1 MKIPNPALASAI
13 HSIYAQFPNLSYRPR
28 PDDVKLLAAFIKSQ
42 HADYPP
48 HLDLLLTEDNQLIEG
63 ELNRYHH
70 QQQTISTVDTSD
82 TRERVINHNAP

>member
-1 MKIPNPALASAI
+1 MKTPNPALASAI

-48 HLDLLLTEDNQLIEG
+48 HLDLLLAEDNHFIEG

-70 QQQTISTVDTSD
+70 QQTLSTADACE
-82 TRERVINHNAP
+82 TR